1 MLFLNKSH
9 KSIRYSILCLIL
21 TVNSIVVYS
30 QNSSYNLNNI
40 ILYKHFDNQTLNLYD
55 QETTN
60 QRAKC
65 EYYKNNAIFS
75 CRDSHSS
82 YEVRQDCIIANKQ
95 RWCMCMGERNDCFRE
110 RYFYW

>member
-1 MLFLNKSH
+1 M
-9 KSIRYSILCLIL
+9 
-21 TVNSIVVYS
+21 
-30 QNSSYNLNNI
+30 
-40 ILYKHFDNQTLNLYD
+40 YKHFDNQTLNLYD